1 MNLNNLTTEEREQLE
16 QYARSVKEIT
26 NEINSL
32 LEKCGYKL
40 KKESRVINPNNNKNN
55 RSDNLHL
62 DPNGEP
68 KSNEPNPVVNEHKR
82 VCANKN
88 EAQSLIDKLEEVFP
102 GIEINRKLNENGKYS
117 VKFWL

>member
-40 KKESRVINPNNNKNN
+40 KENNGNTNPTGKTNPDGNDVINLNAMAPKNQPNNH
-55 RSDNLHL
+55 STNLI
-62 DPNGEP
+62 
-68 KSNEPNPVVNEHKR
+68 KK
-82 VCANKN
+82 
-88 EAQSLIDKLEEVFP
+88 
-102 GIEINRKLNENGKYS
+102 
-117 VKFWL
+117 VK